1 MIKQDNYQIIS
12 RMSVISIIFDSIV
25 TNIFGA
31 LWIVG
36 WIFYIN
42 HSTGIYS
49 NISELSRDVYIC
61 NKTINRHIN
70 TKETE
75 TDKEDDTDME
85 DKLKKLE
92 EDLDHMAHKLSK
104 VKKMY
109 IALSENVAKLN
120 DRVIDIE
127 EDFYFE
133 DEDEEEDDDEYEEE
147 DSSSEDGKL
156 LEKKQRGRKNKID

>member
-1 MIKQDNYQIIS
+1 
-12 RMSVISIIFDSIV
+12 MSVISTIFESIV
-25 TNIFGA
+25 TNIITS

-49 NISELSRDVYIC
+49 NISELSRDIYIC
-61 NKTINRHIN
+61 NKTLNSHIN

-75 TDKEDDTDME
+75 TDIEEDEGME

-92 EDLDHMAHKLSK
+92 EDLEHMSHKLSK

-127 EDFYFE
+127 DEMDENYDE
-133 DEDEEEDDDEYEEE
+133 NEDEEEDDQNEEE
-147 DSSSEDGKL
+147 EQSSDEDAKL
-156 LEKKQRGRKNKID
+156 LEKKHRHRKNKID

>member
-1 MIKQDNYQIIS
+1 
-12 RMSVISIIFDSIV
+12 MSVISIIFESIV
-25 TNIFGA
+25 TNIFSA

-49 NISELSRDVYIC
+49 NIAELSRDVYVC
-61 NKTINRHIN
+61 NKTLNSHIN

-75 TDKEDDTDME
+75 TETDREEDEYME
-85 DKLKKLE
+85 DRLKKFQ
-92 EDLDHMAHKLSK
+92 EDLEYMSHKLSK

-127 EDFYFE
+127 
-133 DEDEEEDDDEYEEE
+133 DELDESCDEEEEEYEEE
-147 DSSSEDGKL
+147 EEEYGSSSEDAKL
-156 LEKKQRGRKNKID
+156 LEKKHSHRKNKNKID

>member
-1 MIKQDNYQIIS
+1 
-12 RMSVISIIFDSIV
+12 MSVISTIFESVV
-25 TNIFGA
+25 TNIFSA

-49 NISELSRDVYIC
+49 NISELSRDMYVC
-61 NKTINRHIN
+61 NKTINSHIN

-75 TDKEDDTDME
+75 TDHDIEDIDVE
-85 DKLKKLE
+85 EKLKKLE
-92 EDLDHMAHKLSK
+92 EDLEHMAHKLSK
-104 VKKMY
+104 MKKMY

-127 EDFYFE
+127 
-133 DEDEEEDDDEYEEE
+133 DEMDANYDEQEEEEEEDDEEE
-147 DSSSEDGKL
+147 EQESSSEDTKL
-156 LEKKQRGRKNKID
+156 LEKKHRHRKNKID